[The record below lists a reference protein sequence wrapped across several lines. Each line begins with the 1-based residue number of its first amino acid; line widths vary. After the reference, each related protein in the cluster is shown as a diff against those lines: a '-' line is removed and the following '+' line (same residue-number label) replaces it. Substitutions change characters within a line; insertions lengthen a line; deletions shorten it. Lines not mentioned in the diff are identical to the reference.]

1 VLDGCAALLELGSL
15 LWVSAM
21 PGSSTSAINAL
32 CNEPA
37 AEVAAEP
44 YGNAL
49 ALPGV
54 LRCKLS
60 VLRTTPLI
68 TLGVQQ

>member
-1 VLDGCAALLELGSL
+1 
-15 LWVSAM
+15 M
-21 PGSSTSAINAL
+21 TN
-32 CNEPA
+32 NEPA
-37 AEVAAEP
+37 AEVAAEA
-44 YGNAL
+44 YSNAL

>member
-1 VLDGCAALLELGSL
+1 MVRYLDDLDFSI
-15 LWVSAM
+15 
-21 PGSSTSAINAL
+21 AINAL

-37 AEVAAEP
+37 AEGAAEP
-44 YGNAL
+44 YSNAP

>member
-15 LWVSAM
+15 LWVSA
-21 PGSSTSAINAL
+21 INAL

-44 YGNAL
+44 YSNAL

>member
-1 VLDGCAALLELGSL
+1 MGVRNAGLFNI
-15 LWVSAM
+15 
-21 PGSSTSAINAL
+21 AINAL